1 MTYLTEELIALA
13 GRSADIIPSRA
24 ALFARL
30 SLLDWMTCGIAGWNE
45 PLAVKLR
52 QLSEMEGGTGHSTII
67 AGSRAPARMAALV
80 NGATSHALDYDD
92 THFAHVGHLS
102 VGIYPAALAI
112 AEQQDLSAADMMTA
126 FLLGAEG
133 AIRVGMA
140 LGRAHY
146 NLGFHQTAT
155 AGAFGATLAAGRLL
169 GLDAV
174 QMRHALGL
182 CGTRASGMTSQFGSM
197 GKPYNAGI
205 AAANG
210 VECATLA
217 HLGFT
222 SADDGLLGHQGF
234 VGAHTPSEA
243 RTDADAEAGMQDANM
258 EDYLFPDNK
267 YKLHACCHG
276 LHPMIEALLAAY
288 QMSGVTFDDIS
299 AFTLETNPRWLAV
312 CDIKAP
318 RTGLEVKFSYN
329 WLAGMTLRGDNT
341 GDDRLYQDALA
352 GDEELRA
359 FANRITVIGNDALT
373 DLQAR
378 GSLTM
383 RDGSSLPIWFDLAE
397 PLAEDV
403 IIAKLRAKSDTIIGE
418 ASAAIWDLYPRLQDL
433 GARDIGHALSV
444 GAGGT
449 GRAKLRATS

>member
-112 AEQQDLSAADMMTA
+112 AEQQDLSAAEMMTA
-126 FLLGAEG
+126 FLLGSEG
-133 AIRVGMA
+133 AIRVGII

-397 PLAEDV
+397 PLTEDV

>member
-112 AEQQDLSAADMMTA
+112 AEQQDLSAAEMMTA
-126 FLLGAEG
+126 FLLGSEG
-133 AIRVGMA
+133 AIRVGII

-169 GLDAV
+169 GLGAV

-276 LHPMIEALLAAY
+276 LHPMIEALLAAH

-397 PLAEDV
+397 PLTEDV

>member
-112 AEQQDLSAADMMTA
+112 AEQQDLSAAEMMTA
-126 FLLGAEG
+126 FLLGSEG
-133 AIRVGMA
+133 AIRVGII

-276 LHPMIEALLAAY
+276 LHPMIEALLAAH